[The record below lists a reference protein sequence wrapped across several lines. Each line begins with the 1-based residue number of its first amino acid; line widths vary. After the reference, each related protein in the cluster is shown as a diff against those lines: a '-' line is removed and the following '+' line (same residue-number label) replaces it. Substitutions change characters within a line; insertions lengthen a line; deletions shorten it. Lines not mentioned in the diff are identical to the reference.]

1 MSSIRPSRTQ
11 AGVAFL
17 LAQVGA
23 HAAAKFA
30 ERLEAL
36 KLSPGQA
43 GILRAIGAEPGLSQQ
58 DLADLLGMFPSR
70 LVLVLDE
77 LEGAGLVQRRANARD
92 RRTYALHL
100 TGRGNEILQQA
111 GRIAREHQQALCAGL
126 SAQERETL
134 AELLSRIARQ
144 QGLTPGIHPGY
155 RQSVRAGD

>member
-11 AGVAFL
+11 PGAAFL

-30 ERLEAL
+30 ERLEPL
-36 KLSPGQA
+36 KLSPGRA

-100 TGRGNEILQQA
+100 TGRGNEILQQV
-111 GRIAREHQQALCAGL
+111 GR
-126 SAQERETL
+126 
-134 AELLSRIARQ
+134 
-144 QGLTPGIHPGY
+144 
-155 RQSVRAGD
+155 